1 MASPLGQLHPG
12 AWVDP
17 PCPVHQDRPGQIGP
31 GARGCT
37 IGADGQGSPLV
48 AHEQLDRAAVRMA
61 VNPDGENGR
70 WKGKTLPGEIRKG
83 LETA

>member
-1 MASPLGQLHPG
+1 MRWVVGVDLVMGLVEVLECSSPL
-12 AWVDP
+12 
-17 PCPVHQDRPGQIGP
+17 PVSI
-31 GARGCT
+31 
-37 IGADGQGSPLV
+37 DGTGRSSPIRPLV
-48 AHEQLDRAAVRMA
+48 ARGQLDRAAVRMA